1 MKARAPEHHRQSAR
15 RFLAASMAVMENGWM
30 ARDRSEKSN
39 LTGNAALRATSWR
52 SLWSMQLFITI
63 SVAAFMVRDFN
74 LYESL
79 PENILQI
86 LGCPPPPMLA
96 HCALA
101 GYVLTVM
108 IPLVIHLLDGEQPAA
123 EWRQLGF
130 RSAFYCF
137 YLFSGTLA
145 SYFLLV
151 FVTGMILYLLEQA
164 SICLALAKSGQGN
177 GQPV

>member
-1 MKARAPEHHRQSAR
+1 
-15 RFLAASMAVMENGWM
+15 MAVMENGWAGNLM
-30 ARDRSEKSN
+30 TPARNKKDD
-39 LTGNAALRATSWR
+39 LTGTAALRATSWR
-52 SLWSMQLFITI
+52 SLWSLQLFITI

-79 PENILQI
+79 PENVLQI
-86 LGCPPPPMLA
+86 LGCPPPPLLA

-101 GYVLTVM
+101 GYALTVM
-108 IPLVIHLLDGEQPAA
+108 IPLVIHLLDGDPPVS

-151 FVTGMILYLLEQA
+151 FITGMTLYLLEQA